1 MEEEIKEGFV
11 IRDDNAAEW
20 ALQKIF
26 DEKAELERLKALAD
40 SQIAVIMDKVEAAE
54 KRFTSRTGYLKKA
67 LGEYMLIVS
76 EQCKKTKTQ
85 LSYRLLSGSLI
96 YKKPVVKIVKD
107 DTKLLEYVKEHS
119 PEYVKHTEAVDW
131 AGFKKTLT
139 VSGDAVVDS
148 NGEVVSCLD
157 VEETPGEFMI
167 RDERS
172 ET

>member
-40 SQIAVIMDKVEAAE
+40 SQIVAIMDKVEAAE

-85 LSYRLLSGSLI
+85 ESYRLLSGSLI

-139 VSGDAVVDS
+139 VSGDVVVDS

>member
-26 DEKAELERLKALAD
+26 DEKAELERLNALAD
-40 SQIAVIMDKVEAAE
+40 SQIAAIVDKVEAAN
-54 KRFTSRTGYLKKA
+54 KRFTSRTEYLKNA
-67 LGEYMLIVS
+67 LEEYMLTVKRKQS
-76 EQCKKTKTQ
+76 KTQ
-85 LSYRLLSGSLI
+85 ESYRLLSGSLI
-96 YKKPVVKIVKD
+96 LKKPVVKIVKD

-131 AGFKKTLT
+131 AEFKKTLT
-139 VSGDAVVDS
+139 VSGDVVVDS

>member
-40 SQIAVIMDKVEAAE
+40 SQIAAIMDKVEAAN

-67 LGEYMLIVS
+67 LGEYMLTVKRKQS
-76 EQCKKTKTQ
+76 KTQ
-85 LSYRLLSGSLI
+85 ESYRLLSGSLI
-96 YKKPVVKIVKD
+96 LKKPVVKIVKD

-139 VSGDAVVDS
+139 ISGDVVVDS

>member
-54 KRFTSRTGYLKKA
+54 KRFTSRTGYLKNA
-67 LGEYMLIVS
+67 LEEYMLTVKRKQS
-76 EQCKKTKTQ
+76 KTQ
-85 LSYRLLSGSLI
+85 ESYRLLSGSLI
-96 YKKPVVKIVKD
+96 LKKPVVKIVKD

-139 VSGDAVVDS
+139 VSGDVVVDS

>member
-26 DEKAELERLKALAD
+26 DEKAELERLNALAD
-40 SQIAVIMDKVEAAE
+40 SQIAAIVDKVEAAK
-54 KRFTSRTGYLKKA
+54 KRFTSHTEYLKKA
-67 LGEYMLIVS
+67 LEEYMLTVKRKQS
-76 EQCKKTKTQ
+76 KTQ
-85 LSYRLLSGSLI
+85 ESYRLLSGSLI
-96 YKKPVVKIVKD
+96 LKKPVVKIVKD

-131 AGFKKTLT
+131 AEFKKTLT
-139 VSGDAVVDS
+139 ISGDVVVDS

-157 VEETPGEFMI
+157 VEEAPGEFMI

>member
-67 LGEYMLIVS
+67 LEEYMLTVKRKQS
-76 EQCKKTKTQ
+76 KTQ
-85 LSYRLLSGSLI
+85 ESYRLLSGSLI
-96 YKKPVVKIVKD
+96 LKKPVVKIVKD

-139 VSGDAVVDS
+139 VSGDVVVDS

>member
-40 SQIAVIMDKVEAAE
+40 SQIAAIMDKVEAAN
-54 KRFTSRTGYLKKA
+54 KRFTSRTGYLKNA
-67 LGEYMLIVS
+67 LEEYMLTVKRKQS
-76 EQCKKTKTQ
+76 KTQ
-85 LSYRLLSGSLI
+85 ESYRLLSGSLI
-96 YKKPVVKIVKD
+96 LKKPVVKIVKD

-139 VSGDAVVDS
+139 VSGDVVVDS

>member
-40 SQIAVIMDKVEAAE
+40 SQIDAIVDKVDAAK
-54 KRFTSRTGYLKKA
+54 KRFTSHTEYLKNA
-67 LGEYMLIVS
+67 LEEYMLTVKRKQS
-76 EQCKKTKTQ
+76 KTQ
-85 LSYRLLSGSLI
+85 ESYRLLSGSLI
-96 YKKPVVKIVKD
+96 LKKPVVKIVKD
-107 DTKLLEYVKEHS
+107 DTKLLEYVQEHS
-119 PEYVKHTEAVDW
+119 PEYVKHTEYVDW

-139 VSGDAVVDS
+139 VSGDVVVDS

-157 VEETPGEFMI
+157 VEEAPGEFMI

>member
-40 SQIAVIMDKVEAAE
+40 SQIAAIMDKVEAAN
-54 KRFTSRTGYLKKA
+54 KRFTSRTGYLKQA
-67 LGEYMLIVS
+67 LEEYMLTVKRKQS
-76 EQCKKTKTQ
+76 KTQ
-85 LSYRLLSGSLI
+85 ESYRLLSGSLI

-119 PEYVKHTEAVDW
+119 PEYVKHTEAVEW
-131 AGFKKTLT
+131 AEFKKTLT
-139 VSGDAVVDS
+139 VSGDVVVDS

>member
-40 SQIAVIMDKVEAAE
+40 SQIAAIMDKVEAAN
-54 KRFTSRTGYLKKA
+54 KRFTSRTGYLKQA
-67 LGEYMLIVS
+67 LEEYMLTVKRKQS
-76 EQCKKTKTQ
+76 KTQ
-85 LSYRLLSGSLI
+85 ESYRLLSGSLI
-96 YKKPVVKIVKD
+96 LKKPVVKIVKD

>member
-67 LGEYMLIVS
+67 LEEYMLTVKRKQS
-76 EQCKKTKTQ
+76 KTQ
-85 LSYRLLSGSLI
+85 ESYRLLSGSLI
-96 YKKPVVKIVKD
+96 LKKPVVKIVKD

-131 AGFKKTLT
+131 AEFKKTLT
-139 VSGDAVVDS
+139 ISGDVVVDS

-157 VEETPGEFMI
+157 VEEAPGEFMI

>member
-11 IRDDNAAEW
+11 IRDDNVAEW

-40 SQIAVIMDKVEAAE
+40 SQIAAIMDKVEAAN
-54 KRFTSRTGYLKKA
+54 KRFTSRTGYLKQA
-67 LGEYMLIVS
+67 LEEYMLTVKRKQS
-76 EQCKKTKTQ
+76 KTQ
-85 LSYRLLSGSLI
+85 ESYRLLSGSLI
-96 YKKPVVKIVKD
+96 LKKPVVKIVKD

-139 VSGDAVVDS
+139 VSGDVVVDS

>member
-40 SQIAVIMDKVEAAE
+40 SQIAAIMDKVEAAN
-54 KRFTSRTGYLKKA
+54 KRFTSRTGYLKQA
-67 LGEYMLIVS
+67 LEEYMLTVKRKQS
-76 EQCKKTKTQ
+76 KTQ
-85 LSYRLLSGSLI
+85 ESYRLLSGSLI
-96 YKKPVVKIVKD
+96 LKKPVVKIVKD

-139 VSGDAVVDS
+139 VSGDVVVDS

>member
-54 KRFTSRTGYLKKA
+54 KRFTSRTEYLKNA
-67 LGEYMLIVS
+67 LEEYMLTVKRKQS
-76 EQCKKTKTQ
+76 KTQ
-85 LSYRLLSGSLI
+85 ESYRLLSGSLI
-96 YKKPVVKIVKD
+96 LKKPVVKIVKD

-139 VSGDAVVDS
+139 VSGDVVVDS

-157 VEETPGEFMI
+157 VEEAPGEFMI

>member
-40 SQIAVIMDKVEAAE
+40 SQIAAIMDKVEAAE

-67 LGEYMLIVS
+67 LEEYMLTVKRKQS
-76 EQCKKTKTQ
+76 KTQ
-85 LSYRLLSGSLI
+85 ESYRLLSGSLI
-96 YKKPVVKIVKD
+96 LKKPVVKIVKD

-131 AGFKKTLT
+131 AEFKKTLT
-139 VSGDAVVDS
+139 VSGDVVVDS

-157 VEETPGEFMI
+157 VEEAPGEFMI

>member
-67 LGEYMLIVS
+67 LEEYMLTVKRKQS
-76 EQCKKTKTQ
+76 KTQ
-85 LSYRLLSGSLI
+85 ESYRLLSGSLI
-96 YKKPVVKIVKD
+96 LKKPVVKIVKD

-139 VSGDAVVDS
+139 VSGDVVVDS

-157 VEETPGEFMI
+157 VEEAPGEFMI